1 LQAGQLQ
8 QALVETIRR
17 NKAVGILTPKAVASF
32 AALLLSDDK
41 GVPIYPAAHHWLWL
55 QLMCNPE
62 IKRLLI
68 IGPPESAK
76 TTWALAFMACN
87 IAFHPESNNIIGSID
102 AETAM
107 KRSMTIR
114 SLVESETW
122 KSLFP
127 DISAASG
134 MKQEQA
140 EWSIAR
146 NGVATQGRLHPSMR
160 GYGTGQAIVGSRADL
175 LVGDDLID
183 YNLSRTIGMRK
194 FVKEWFHNSFL
205 SRLKSGGRVILIGT
219 AWNAADLYADIRQ
232 SGEGWVICKTSL
244 LQDGPCY
251 AELYYPDNF
260 IGQMLGNA
268 EGAQ

>member
-1 LQAGQLQ
+1 
-8 QALVETIRR
+8 
-17 NKAVGILTPKAVASF
+17 
-32 AALLLSDDK
+32 
-41 GVPIYPAAHHWLWL
+41 
-55 QLMCNPE
+55 MCNPE